1 LTLHIVTSVGWV
13 GAVAAFL
20 ALALAGL
27 TSSNEQLVRASY
39 IAMDLTYRS
48 VVVPLGLA
56 SLMTGIVSSL
66 GTEWGLV
73 RHYWVLVKLLIT
85 IPAVFLMLV
94 HVRPVKQMAQAAA
107 TDTLSG
113 VGPAELPI
121 QLVAYAATALLA
133 LLVAT
138 ALSTYKPRGKTP
150 YATRELHEPGMPHQ
164 RSIAA
169 AGGGPSAGFKALVTA
184 LAVIILAFATVHLA
198 GLHQH

>member
-27 TSSNEQLVRASY
+27 ASSNEQLARASY

-56 SLMTGIVSSL
+56 SPMTGIVSSL

-85 IPAVFLMLV
+85 VPAVFLMLV
-94 HVRPVKQMAQAAA
+94 HVQPVKQMAQAAA

-113 VGPAELPI
+113 VGPAALPI

-150 YATRELHEPGMPHQ
+150 YATRELQEQNTPHQ
-164 RSIAA
+164 QGIAA
-169 AGGGPSAGFKALVTA
+169 AGRRTSAGFKALVTA

-198 GLHQH
+198 GLHRH